1 MAIQQEQLNESSP
14 THRWWVLVIAS
25 LSTLLASVSAAD
37 IALALKPML
46 GEFHAGSQAL
56 VWVSLAYLVPF
67 ATVLLVA
74 GKLADTYG
82 HRGVLLGSLALFTV
96 TSALGFVAWD
106 VPSTIVIR
114 ALEGIGGAGLL
125 VSLAFVSLSFPGE
138 GRGLAL
144 GLWRAALLAGTV
156 GGPPLGGLLVATLG
170 WRSTMWA
177 MAPFALIAL
186 VLGWLLLRQVPGEAG
201 AVRRFDWG
209 GALATVVGLSA
220 FVVALNF
227 TGSAASGSST
237 SSAGSSMG
245 GGAGGIGTLS
255 TVLYLVF
262 LLSAVV
268 FWWAVR
274 HQPHPIIQ
282 LRLFTIP
289 RFVYANLGTLIICVG
304 MFSVMFF
311 VPLFL
316 QFQQGYSTLE
326 AASAVLPVTVAAFLF
341 GLLGGYLGE
350 RFGDALPSLVG
361 FGLLAVGFVLLAQLT
376 PSTPYS
382 VTAIAL
388 TISGIGMSLP
398 LAPTASAALGS
409 VPQDSAGEASGIFN
423 LFHNLG
429 RPFGLATLGAILAV
443 QSTASYQQIFWL
455 SAIVAAVGALTA
467 LGLGWRV
474 PARKQPAPGRP
485 EVVH

>member
-1 MAIQQEQLNESSP
+1 MSTQQEQLHELG
-14 THRWWVLVIAS
+14 TAHRWWVLVIAS
-25 LSTLLASVSAAD
+25 LATLLAAASAAD
-37 IALALKPML
+37 IALALPPML
-46 GEFHAGSQAL
+46 HEFHASSQAL

-82 HRGVLLGSLALFTV
+82 HKGVLLWSLALFTV
-96 TSALGFVAWD
+96 TSALGFVAWN
-106 VPSTIVIR
+106 VASTIVIR

-125 VSLAFVSLSFPGE
+125 VSLAFVSRSFPSE

-177 MAPFALIAL
+177 MAPFALVAL
-186 VLGWLLLRQVPGEAG
+186 ILGWVVLRETVREERAAPSFDWAG
-201 AVRRFDWG
+201 AI
-209 GALATVVGLSA
+209 ATVLGLSA
-220 FVVALNF
+220 LVIALNF
-227 TGSAASGSST
+227 TGSTGSFSST
-237 SSAGSSMG
+237 GGMG
-245 GGAGGIGTLS
+245 GGGGMGVLLTA
-255 TVLYLVF
+255 LYLVF
-262 LLSAVV
+262 LLCAVV

-274 HQPHPIIQ
+274 HEEQPLIQ
-282 LRLFTIP
+282 LRLFTVP

-316 QFQQGYSTLE
+316 QFQQGYSTLT
-326 AASAVLPVTVAAFLF
+326 AASAVLPVTGAAFLF
-341 GLLGGYLGE
+341 GLFGGWLGQ
-350 RFGDALPSLVG
+350 RFGNALPALVG

-376 PSTPYS
+376 PSTPYG
-382 VTAIAL
+382 VTAVAL
-388 TISGIGMSLP
+388 SIVGIGMSLP
-398 LAPTASAALGS
+398 LAPTASAALSS
-409 VPQDSAGEASGIFN
+409 VPKESEGEASGIFN

-443 QSTASYQQIFWL
+443 QSVASYQQIFWL
-455 SAIVAAVGALTA
+455 SAIVAGVGALTA
-467 LGLGWRV
+467 LGLGWRRSV
-474 PARKQPAPGRP
+474 RKQKPVGAPRP
-485 EVVH
+485 VH